1 MRTISH
7 LPVSVVPGTG
17 RLDPDKSRKTVQ
29 HDRAEIRHGEICGLR
44 VGSLFSGI
52 EGFGLGFEQAGC
64 EIVWQVEKEKFC
76 RQVLA
81 RHWPKVKRFSDVRR
95 VGAGNLQLVDCIT
108 AGVPCQDVSI
118 AGKREGLAGKRTGL
132 FYHFARILQEL
143 RPAWFVF
150 ENVPGLFS
158 SNEGRDFAEVL
169 RVLMVECGYGVSW
182 RVLDS
187 RYFNVAQRRERVFIV
202 GRLGE
207 PCPAEILFESSSGGG
222 DLAARGE
229 ARADIAVPLTSGSG
243 SAGHAPGRRVED
255 DFNIVAPTL
264 NASFGRKQG
273 LENQHIDNGA
283 GMFVSAP
290 IDGSFAKGGSGKS
303 DFPVGIIAATLR
315 ESDGHHGRS
324 SPRGDGS
331 DNLVAFDTTQ
341 LTSPANRSNPRP
353 GDPCHPLSS
362 TGHAPAIA
370 RSIGGV
376 EGGQD
381 PGAGKGTIV
390 IQDVRGGTRDRTD
403 SGQGIGISEG
413 GPCYTLGATEQHGV
427 CTPTDTDRVRETASL
442 PRGLDSARYRALGNA
457 VTVSVAR
464 WIAKRLIAA
473 HERLTYSG

>member
-7 LPVSVVPGTG
+7 LLVSVVPGTR
-17 RLDPDKSRKTVQ
+17 RLDPNQGREAIQ
-29 HDRAEIRHGEICGLR
+29 HDRAEIRRAEICGLR

-243 SAGHAPGRRVED
+243 ESRPGRRIED

-331 DNLVAFDTTQ
+331 DNIFA
-341 LTSPANRSNPRP
+341 
-353 GDPCHPLSS
+353 
-362 TGHAPAIA
+362 
-370 RSIGGV
+370 
-376 EGGQD
+376 
-381 PGAGKGTIV
+381 
-390 IQDVRGGTRDRTD
+390 IQDVRGGTRDKTD
-403 SGQGIGISEG
+403 SGQGIGISEPG
-413 GPCYTLGATEQHGV
+413 APMYTLNRTEQHAVAFDSIAGTLGAPTGGRRTTDLDGHGAYV
-427 CTPTDTDRVRETASL
+427 SAEIDANGMRTFTRL

-457 VTVSVAR
+457 VTVTTAH

-473 HERLTYSG
+473 HHRLLNSTP

>member
-1 MRTISH
+1 MRTVSH

-29 HDRAEIRHGEICGLR
+29 HDRAEIRCGEICGLR

-182 RVLDS
+182 RVFDS
-187 RYFNVAQRRERVFIV
+187 RYFNVAQRRQRVFIV
-202 GRLGE
+202 GRLGK
-207 PCPAEILFESSSGGG
+207 PCPAEILFESSSGSGNT
-222 DLAARGE
+222 ATRGE
-229 ARADIAVPLTSGSG
+229 ARSDIAVPLTSGSG
-243 SAGHAPGRRVED
+243 NSSHAPGRRMED
-255 DFNIVAPTL
+255 DWNIVSHALTDSG
-264 NASFGRKQG
+264 NGRYDPNG
-273 LENQHIDNGA
+273 EN
-283 GMFVSAP
+283 FVV
-290 IDGSFAKGGSGKS
+290 GSLQAHS
-303 DFPVGIIAATLR
+303 R
-315 ESDGHHGRS
+315 EH
-324 SPRGDGS
+324 
-331 DNLVAFDTTQ
+331 
-341 LTSPANRSNPRP
+341 
-353 GDPCHPLSS
+353 
-362 TGHAPAIA
+362 GHAMSTQQAAESGHI
-370 RSIGGV
+370 I
-376 EGGQD
+376 
-381 PGAGKGTIV
+381 T
-390 IQDVRGGTRDRTD
+390 IQDVRGQRDKK
-403 SGQGIGISEG
+403 QNGIGIDGSG
-413 GPCYTLGATEQHGV
+413 GPMYTLDKTSQHAVAYTISDNMRNRSQGPANYV
-427 CTPTDTDRVRETASL
+427 NALSPVHGGPDDNDAQGNHLVSAEIDAHGMRTFTSL

-457 VTVSVAR
+457 VTVTVAH
-464 WIAKRLIAA
+464 WLAKRIVNYEQKLLKVR
-473 HERLTYSG
+473 ESENGREMPTLR